1 MELAEKLSNIDSN
14 YIAIA
19 LIVLFFSLEQILNTQ
34 FNFKKRPQHLL
45 QNFPFYIIFFVGN
58 FAWAV
63 FVVWSVEWLNGKQ
76 IGLFYYIEI
85 PLWLKLIL
93 GVAMIDMV
101 TYWFHRMAHNV
112 PVVWRFHR
120 VHHSD
125 TSMDSSTYFRGH
137 PIEVFFWFGLSNV
150 IAVGIFGLD
159 LLTLSLYYV
168 LATPFFVI
176 EHVNL
181 KFPNWLDKTIG
192 WVITTPNL
200 HKVHHEQDEHYTNS
214 NYADIF
220 ILWDRLFGT
229 YKHKPVENI
238 NLGLKEF
245 NHPKKQTFWYLFK
258 SPFINI
264 NKQ

>member
-1 MELAEKLSNIDSN
+1 MELIEKLSSIDTN

-19 LIVLFFSLEQILNTQ
+19 LIFLFFSLEQILNTQ
-34 FNFKKRPQHLL
+34 FNFKRRPQHLL

-93 GVAMIDMV
+93 GVAMIDLV
-101 TYWFHRMAHNV
+101 TYWFHRMAHNI

-150 IAVGIFGLD
+150 VAVGIFGLD
-159 LLTLSLYYV
+159 LMTLGLYYV
-168 LATPFFVI
+168 IATPFFVI

-181 KFPNWLDKTIG
+181 KFPKWWDKTIG
-192 WVITTPNL
+192 WLITTPNL

-220 ILWDRLFGT
+220 ILWDRIFGT
-229 YKHKPVENI
+229 YKYKNPEKL

-245 NHPKKQTFWYLFK
+245 DTPKKQTFWYLLK
-258 SPFINI
+258 SPFIDI
-264 NKQ
+264 NK